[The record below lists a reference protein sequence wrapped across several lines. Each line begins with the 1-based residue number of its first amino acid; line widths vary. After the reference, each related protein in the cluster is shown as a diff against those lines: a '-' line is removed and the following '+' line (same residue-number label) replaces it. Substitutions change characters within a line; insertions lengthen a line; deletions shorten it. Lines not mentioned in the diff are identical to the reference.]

1 MREFSVKEAK
11 QLGDKLGIDWS
22 KIPLEQ
28 FRMGLS
34 VELEHGKIDPQTDVT
49 HDDMIKTGKITWA
62 HLKESGTYYT
72 DLKKME
78 KEAEVRKTEEDIN
91 SIRKLVQEGLFLAKK
106 EEDPNSLHERTAQI
120 LAVGL
125 HQDLPDDINE
135 AVDFLV
141 DLLKTMAMKR
151 RPLLMK
157 ALRAMGRR
165 TKAMTLL
172 KTVKTE
178 Y

>member
-11 QLGDKLGIDWS
+11 SIGDKLGIDWS

-28 FRMGLS
+28 FRMGLK
-34 VELEHGKIDPQTDVT
+34 VELEHGTQDPDTDIT
-49 HDDMIKTGKITWA
+49 HDDSIKTGKIALA
-62 HLKESGTYYT
+62 HLREYPLYYT
-72 DLKKME
+72 DLDAME
-78 KEAEVRKTEEDIN
+78 KKAKAQKEAVAEIKKV
-91 SIRKLVQEGLFLAKK
+91 VQEGLFLAQKN
-106 EEDPNSLHERTAQI
+106 EDPSGLHERTAQI

-151 RPLLMK
+151 RSMLLK